1 MQVGKIAGIT
11 AGRMALAHVEGA
23 VPNSGK
29 AEGEADVV
37 IVGGGPVGLA
47 TAIELATRGISCLL
61 IERQERAGH
70 APRAK
75 TTHTRTREHLRRWGI
90 AGDLAEAAPFG
101 IDYPSHILFVTR
113 LAGPLIAR
121 FEHGLNCR
129 PERDDRY
136 SEHSQWIPQYR
147 LEGVLRRHV
156 DSLPLVRFELGQEFL
171 SFAQH
176 DGGVDVRIR
185 DVATGTE
192 RTVSA
197 QYLVGADGA
206 RSLVRDQIGAKMVGT
221 YGLSR
226 NYNTIF
232 RSAGLGEA
240 HGHGPGIM
248 YWQINGDVPSLIGP
262 MDQPDLWYFMPTMVP
277 EGATFTEA
285 ETIELIRRSTGFD
298 LPYEILSSDE
308 WVASRLLAD
317 RYSDGRVFLVG
328 DACHLH
334 PPFGGFGMNMGIA
347 DGVDLGWKMAATL
360 QGWGG
365 PDLLASYEAE
375 RRFAHEYVMD
385 EAESNHSLNPSRLY
399 QPELEAAGAAGDA
412 ARDRLA
418 KLIWEHK
425 TSEFYALGVVL
436 GYCYQQS
443 PIVVDDGT
451 MQHWTRS
458 REYVPQAIPG
468 CLAPHRWLD
477 DDRSLYDLFGAG
489 FTLLALADGVEADIA
504 AATATAA
511 QRQVPLTVLRLADAG
526 LGEVY
531 GARLALIRPDQH
543 VAWRGDAWPAA
554 DVFAT
559 VTGHAQRPAEVQ
571 RDLARSA

>member
-1 MQVGKIAGIT
+1 MVIQP
-11 AGRMALAHVEGA
+11 E
-23 VPNSGK
+23 S
-29 AEGEADVV
+29 AEDPARASEPDVV
-37 IVGGGPVGLA
+37 IVGAGPVGLA

-90 AGDLAEAAPFG
+90 AKDLADAAPFG

-121 FEHGLNCR
+121 FEHALNCR
-129 PERDDRY
+129 PERDERY

-147 LEGVLRRHV
+147 LEEVLRNHV
-156 DSLPLVRFELGQEFL
+156 ATLPLARIRFGQEFV
-171 SFAQH
+171 SFDQD
-176 DGGVDVRIR
+176 DGSVRVRIR
-185 DVATGTE
+185 DVESGAERIVAT
-192 RTVSA
+192 R
-197 QYLVGADGA
+197 YLVGADGA
-206 RSLVRDQIGAKMVGT
+206 RSTVRDQIGAKMIGT

-232 RSAGLGEA
+232 RSAGLAEA

-277 EGATFTEA
+277 EGVRFTDE
-285 ETIELIRRSTGFD
+285 ETLDLIRRSTGID

-317 RYSDGRVFLVG
+317 SYSRGRVFLAG

-334 PPFGGFGMNMGIA
+334 PPFGGFGMNMGVA
-347 DGVDLGWKMAATL
+347 DGVDLGWKIAATL

-365 PDLLASYEAE
+365 AGLLASYEAE
-375 RRFAHEYVMD
+375 RRFAHEYVLD
-385 EAESNHSLNPSRLY
+385 EAESNHSLNPNRLFR
-399 QPELEAAGAAGDA
+399 PEMEAMTPAGEQ
-412 ARDRLA
+412 ARREVADLVW
-418 KLIWEHK
+418 KHK

-443 PIVVDDGT
+443 PVIVDDGT
-451 MQHWTRS
+451 MKDWVRS
-458 REYVPQAIPG
+458 RDYVPQAIPG
-468 CLAPHRWLD
+468 CLAPHRWID
-477 DDRSLYDLFGAG
+477 GDRSLYDLFGPG
-489 FTLLALADGVEADIA
+489 FTLLAMADADEADIA
-504 AATATAA
+504 AAGAGAG
-511 QRQVPLTVLRLADAG
+511 RLGIPLTVLRLPDPAFAE
-526 LGEVY
+526 LY
-531 GARLALIRPDQH
+531 GARLALVRPDQH
-543 VAWRGDAWPAA
+543 VAWRGDAWPDA
-554 DVFAT
+554 DILAI
-559 VTGHAQRPAEVQ
+559 VTGHAPAASAAQ
-571 RDLARSA
+571 AGLARSA